1 MCLFISVTWYQKNG
15 SKYRAESIV
24 HDGIQYHSKK
34 EAAYAAELN
43 LRLKAHDIAGW
54 QRQIKIPLDIT
65 VDGKTY
71 HIADYFID
79 FIIEHNDHVKEYVEI
94 KGMELPVWRLKWKLF
109 EALYGSQTDIKLT
122 VIK

>member
-1 MCLFISVTWYQKNG
+1 MWYQKNG
-15 SKYRAESIV
+15 SKYRAVSIV

-34 EAAYAAELN
+34 EASFAAELN

-54 QRQIKIPLDIT
+54 QRQIKIPLD
-65 VDGKTY
+65 VNGY

-79 FIIEHNDHVKEYVEI
+79 FVIEHNDRTREYIEI

-109 EALYGSQTDIKLT
+109 EALYGKEPNTKLT